1 MYGGDREMDD
11 YSEISMPELVQYVSV
26 CLDEMEKLNKKITE
40 LCDINKVL
48 INENNTL
55 VREHMRLK
63 YYLDC
68 AMDNIKYELSD
79 TEHLP
84 GIVIPKICDISF
96 TIDMLVN
103 KHCSMAR
110 YGDGEFATMSN
121 HFRQKFQEP
130 NEELARRLTEII
142 QADDENFLIA
152 IADNYGNLEKYTAQA
167 KEGIRRYMS
176 EKTREE
182 HMYFLD
188 MERTYH
194 NAYISRPYVLYKD
207 NMTEAPKHRF
217 DALKQIWNNRNV
229 IIVEGI
235 LSRLGIGNDLFDGAL
250 SIKRIEAPATNAFDR
265 YDEILETALKAAE
278 DDTLFLI
285 ALGPTAG
292 VLAYD
297 LYRSGCQAIDI
308 GQVDIEYEW
317 FLKGEG
323 ERTPV
328 RGKYNNEIEGGDIVE
343 NIANPVYESQII
355 AKIL

>member
-1 MYGGDREMDD
+1 MDD
-11 YSEISMPELVQYVSV
+11 YNEISMSELVQYVSV
-26 CLDEMEKLNKKITE
+26 CLDEIERLNKTIEE
-40 LCDINKVL
+40 LCDINKTI
-48 INENNTL
+48 INEHNNL
-55 VREHMRLK
+55 VNEHVRLK
-63 YYLDC
+63 SYVDC
-68 AMDNIKYELSD
+68 AMDNIKYELLD

-84 GIVIPKICDISF
+84 KIVIPQIYDISF

-121 HFRQKFQEP
+121 QFRQKFQEP
-130 NEELARRLTEII
+130 NEKLARRLAEII
-142 QADDENFLIA
+142 KSDDEKFLIA
-152 IADNYGNLEKYTAQA
+152 IADNYGNLEKYTTQA

-176 EKTREE
+176 EETREE
-182 HMYFLD
+182 HMHFLD

-194 NAYISRPYVLYKD
+194 NAYISRPYVIYKD

-217 DALKQIWNNRNV
+217 DALKQIWNNRKV

-235 LSRLGIGNDLFDGAL
+235 LSRLGVGNDLFDGAL

-265 YDEILETALKAAE
+265 YDKILEEALKAAE
-278 DDTLFLI
+278 EDTLFLI

-297 LYRSGCQAIDI
+297 LYRNGCQAIDI

-328 RGKYNNEIEGGDIVE
+328 RGKYNNEVDGGDIVE
-343 NIANPVYESQII
+343 NIDNPVYESQII
-355 AKIL
+355 AKIV